1 MIDPTTT
8 LGFYF
13 EVANSDDMSLQN
25 RRRCIQFITTY
36 THPNGHLRMRVT
48 TVSGA
53 WHMEFH
59 NKGPVAA
66 SFDQEC
72 AAVMI
77 ARLAT
82 QRLLEEVGSDDENEN
97 ENENN
102 NCDCDC
108 DYQYRQHF
116 LSLLA
121 CIRRASL
128 DRSFP
133 HSTLCQIC

>member
-53 WHMEFH
+53 WHMDFH

-82 QRLLEEVGSDDENEN
+82 QRLLEEVSS
-97 ENENN
+97 
-102 NCDCDC
+102 DCDC
-108 DYQYRQHF
+108 DDNDGYHYLLYSF
-116 LSLLA
+116 SWLA
-121 CIRRASL
+121 CIRRSSL
-128 DRSFP
+128 D
-133 HSTLCQIC
+133 